1 MEDSGI
7 IQQVLRMAA
16 ESLKHGKGDNSS
28 DNGNGAGSSL
38 RNFDEHGNSSKP
50 GDYTPLDGTEP
61 NDAPITE
68 QDIVDIIR
76 NAQVMKQLGNNHQPD
91 NIQGNIAQHII
102 DKHATPT
109 YSWKAVLR
117 DMVRKTIQTRSFAKL
132 NNRLAAARV
141 VAPATKKQLLNSDI
155 IFAIDVSASML
166 RILSDVINEVVAL
179 SRSTSIVNMRVIY
192 WDAKV
197 VSDVLAKNS
206 ASLSTNPII
215 FDFTGGGSTNINS
228 VYDYII
234 YKNYT
239 PTGVFYLTD
248 GYVSG
253 NKFYTQHNCKN
264 IVALTYDGD
273 YKGMCEMK
281 NANGYTNSQL
291 QVVRTDLGK

>member
-16 ESLKHGKGDNSS
+16 ESPKHGKGDNSS

-50 GDYTPLDGTEP
+50 GDYTPLDGTKP

-68 QDIVDIIR
+68 QDIIDIIR
-76 NAQVMKQLGNNHQPD
+76 NAQVMKQLGNNRQPG
-91 NIQGNIAQHII
+91 NAQGNTAQHII

-117 DMVRKTIQTRSFAKL
+117 DMVHKTIQTRSFAKL

-141 VAPATKKQLLNSDI
+141 VAPAIKKQILNSDI
-155 IFAIDVSASML
+155 IFAIDVSGSML
-166 RILSDVINEVVAL
+166 SVLNDVVNEVVAL
-179 SRSTSIVNMRVIY
+179 SRSTSIMNMRILY

-197 VSDVLAKNS
+197 TSDVLVKSS
-206 ASLSTNPII
+206 ASLSIQPTV
-215 FDFTGGGSTNINS
+215 FDFSGGGGTNINC
-228 VYDYII
+228 VYDHII
-234 YKNYT
+234 DKKYT
-239 PTGVFYLTD
+239 PTGVIYLTD
-248 GYVSG
+248 GYVNG
-253 NKFYTQHNCKN
+253 NKFYTQRNCKN
-264 IVALTYDGD
+264 VVALTYDGD
-273 YKGMCEMK
+273 YSGICKIK

>member
-16 ESLKHGKGDNSS
+16 ESSKHGKGDNSS
-28 DNGNGAGSSL
+28 DNGAGSSL

-50 GDYTPLDGTEP
+50 GDYTPLDGTKP

-68 QDIVDIIR
+68 QDIIDIIR
-76 NAQVMKQLGNNHQPD
+76 NAQVMKQLGNNRQPG
-91 NIQGNIAQHII
+91 NAQGNIAQHII

-141 VAPATKKQLLNSDI
+141 VAPATKKQILNSDI
-155 IFAIDVSASML
+155 IFAIDVSGSML
-166 RILSDVINEVVAL
+166 SVLNDVVNEVVAL
-179 SRSTSIVNMRVIY
+179 SRSISIMNMRILY
-192 WDAKV
+192 WDTKV
-197 VSDVLAKNS
+197 TSDVLVKSS
-206 ASLSTNPII
+206 ASLSVQPTV
-215 FDFTGGGSTNINS
+215 FDFSGGGGTNINC
-228 VYDYII
+228 VYDHII
-234 YKNYT
+234 DKKYT
-239 PTGVFYLTD
+239 PTGVIYLTD
-248 GYVSG
+248 GYVDG

-273 YKGMCEMK
+273 YSGMCKIK
-281 NANGYTNSQL
+281 NVNGYMNSQL